1 MKPQV
6 RNNGKAKVSEGFIAA
21 YDEEALCSRSFIRE
35 RGEDEGSSCE
45 TGP

>member
-1 MKPQV
+1 M
-6 RNNGKAKVSEGFIAA
+6 RNNGKAIVTAGFIVA

-35 RGEDEGSSCE
+35 RGEDEGASCK